1 MNYMKLLSSI
11 VILLTIPP
19 FSVSLVF
26 SILYRDAWGGGA
38 FSIQNVLG
46 LMLFAYMSFLLWII
60 YLPVM
65 IFVPF
70 VIPKLINSEKYKKM
84 KMVEV
89 FARMAMVGA
98 LGGIAV
104 LAPAWIAALFDT
116 AKYAEM
122 WVVAGAIAGT
132 ITSAIIVLIYR
143 ERSSSEMDELNQ
155 GDAPDQN
162 AVRGSPNPFGQE

>member
-26 SILYRDAWGGGA
+26 NILYRDAWGGGA

-46 LMLFAYMSFLLWII
+46 MMLFAYVSILLWVI

-65 IFVPF
+65 IFVPL

-84 KMVEV
+84 KMIEV

-98 LGGIAV
+98 LGGIVV
-104 LAPAWIAALFDT
+104 LAPAWIAALVDT
-116 AKYAEM
+116 AKYAVM
-122 WVVAGAIAGT
+122 WVVAGAIAGA

-143 ERSSSEMDELNQ
+143 ERSSSEMDKLNQ
-155 GDAPDQN
+155 EDAP
-162 AVRGSPNPFGQE
+162 GQTAAR

>member
-1 MNYMKLLSSI
+1 MNHVKLISSI
-11 VILLTIPP
+11 VVLLTIPP

-26 SILYRDAWGGGA
+26 NILYRDAWGGGA
-38 FSIQNVLG
+38 FSIHNVLG

-65 IFVPF
+65 IFVPL
-70 VIPKLINSEKYKKM
+70 VIPKLINSEKFKKI
-84 KMVEV
+84 KMIEV

-122 WVVAGAIAGT
+122 WVVAGAIAGA

-143 ERSSSEMDELNQ
+143 ERSSSEMNEFNQ
-155 GDAPDQN
+155 EDTP
-162 AVRGSPNPFGQE
+162 GQTAAR

>member
-19 FSVSLVF
+19 FSVSLVLN
-26 SILYRDAWGGGA
+26 ILYRDAWGGGA

-46 LMLFAYMSFLLWII
+46 MMLFGYLSISLWFI
-60 YLPVM
+60 YLPFLIV
-65 IFVPF
+65 VPL
-70 VIPKLINSEKYKKM
+70 VVPKLINSKKYNKM
-84 KMVEV
+84 KIIEV
-89 FARMAMVGA
+89 FARMAIVGA

-104 LAPAWIAALFDT
+104 LAPAWIAALVDS

-122 WVVAGAIAGT
+122 WIVAGAIAGA

-143 ERSSSEMDELNQ
+143 DRSSYEMNTLNQ
-155 GDAPDQN
+155 GDAPGQN
-162 AVRGSPNPFGQE
+162 AAR

>member
-26 SILYRDAWGGGA
+26 NILYRDAWGGGA

-46 LMLFAYMSFLLWII
+46 MMLFAYVSILLWVI

-65 IFVPF
+65 IFVPL

-84 KMVEV
+84 KMIEV

-104 LAPAWIAALFDT
+104 LAPAWITALVDT

-122 WVVAGAIAGT
+122 WVVAGAIAGA

-143 ERSSSEMDELNQ
+143 ERSSSETNKLNQ
-155 GDAPDQN
+155 EDAP
-162 AVRGSPNPFGQE
+162 GQTAAR